1 MIANAPNTPAEDG
14 AGGGAGIGNLGTL
27 GNVAGLPG
35 VSVPCG
41 FTEAG
46 LPMALNFVGAP
57 MTDGK
62 ILEIAYAYEQATK
75 ARRPPQYLDVTP

>member
-1 MIANAPNTPAEDG
+1 V
-14 AGGGAGIGNLGTL
+14 GNLGTL

-41 FTEAG
+41 FTDDG

-62 ILEIAYAYEQATK
+62 ILEIASAYEQATNWHE
-75 ARRPPQYLDVTP
+75 RRATFKD